1 MILSEMLITN
11 TKAHAP
17 RLQLFLLLN
26 QKGKGKKKYHCNAFS
41 KFLKEGGKP

>member
-11 TKAHAP
+11 TKLHAP
-17 RLQLFLLLN
+17 KTTTISIAEL
-26 QKGKGKKKYHCNAFS
+26 KKKNHGNASS